1 MSHGKRKVQSEVQ
14 REPSILLLSLLLFSH
29 LAHKGGILQG
39 PTVCPALE
47 PEMHWTLAGL
57 MSLGQR
63 DKGQGDF
70 PGGTVERNLPAS
82 AGDTGSVPGLGR
94 SHIWQGNEAWAPQAE
109 SSPCSLQLEKARAQQ

>member
-82 AGDTGSVPGLGR
+82 AGDTGSVLVWEDPTYGRAMKPGR
-94 SHIWQGNEAWAPQAE
+94 HKQ
-109 SSPCSLQLEKARAQQ
+109 SSPCSLQLEKARTQQ